1 MGPLSVEAVSDYRE
15 FAPPPALAQHLVCL
29 WTQTITRS
37 QRAFVQWVFP
47 DACLDIVIVN
57 DEAPTVIGPW
67 TRPFAALLRPGT
79 RIVGARFQPGHAPGL
94 LGLPA
99 SMLLNQSSP
108 VSSTSGRAAAALF
121 ERVVEGRTLAARLSA
136 MGAALLA
143 HSAHAKPVDE
153 VTTAAILWLCRNPHR
168 SIAQLSRWTGF
179 STRQLQRRFTATVG
193 YGPKMFQ
200 SVLRFQR
207 LLHLGGASVG
217 QRSLADLSADAGF
230 ADQAHMT
237 REVRRFSGGP
247 PTALLKSSRSALQ
260 LSNLLDVSGAAGR

>member
-1 MGPLSVEAVSDYRE
+1 MSPVSVEAVSDYRE
-15 FAPPPALAQHLVCL
+15 YPPPPALAERLVCL

-37 QRAFVQWVFP
+37 QRDFVQWVFP

-57 DEAPTVIGPW
+57 EEAPTVIGPW
-67 TRPFAALLRPGT
+67 TQPFAARLSPGT

-99 SMLLNQSSP
+99 SILLNQSVP
-108 VSSTSGRAAAALF
+108 LASTSGRAAAPLF
-121 ERVVEGRTLAARLSA
+121 EQVLEGRTLATRLSA
-136 MGAALLA
+136 MEAALLA
-143 HSAHAKPVDE
+143 HAAHANSVDG
-153 VTTAAILWLCRNPHR
+153 VTSAAILWLCRNPHH
-168 SIAQLSRWTGF
+168 SVAQLSRWTGF
-179 STRQLQRRFTATVG
+179 STRQLHRRFTAAVG

-207 LLHLGGASVG
+207 LLYLAGRTE

-247 PTALLKSSRSALQ
+247 PTALFKSSRSALQ
-260 LSNLLDVSGAAGR
+260 LSNLLHVYCAASH